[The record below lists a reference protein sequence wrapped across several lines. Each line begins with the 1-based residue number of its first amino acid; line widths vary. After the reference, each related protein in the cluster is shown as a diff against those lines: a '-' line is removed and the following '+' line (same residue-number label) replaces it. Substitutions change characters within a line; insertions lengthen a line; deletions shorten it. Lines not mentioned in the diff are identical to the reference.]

1 MVTSH
6 THLAVV
12 WCVEDVN
19 SAGFDSVGLG
29 PPVQSEAALPPPPV
43 PTGQRTIVPTENT
56 KTSTQRGYI
65 ISEREYRMYP
75 IHLM

>member
-43 PTGQRTIVPTENT
+43 STGERTIVPRECKHITFNSLD
-56 KTSTQRGYI
+56 STLNKLHAKCF
-65 ISEREYRMYP
+65 SP
-75 IHLM
+75 I